1 VGQDPSE
8 IREEIEETRA
18 RMGDTVEAIGYK
30 TDVKARAKESV
41 QQKVSGVRERITG
54 AKDSVADKTPS
65 PGDVTEGARQAAGVA
80 QQNPLGLGIAAVAG
94 GFLIGMLIP
103 STRVEDEKFGQT
115 ATEVKDRV
123 KDTAQEAMEHG
134 KQVAQEVAQNAAD
147 TAKEQGQQHADELKS
162 SIQS

>member
-41 QQKVSGVRERITG
+41 QQKVGGVRERITG
-54 AKDSVADKTPS
+54 AKDSVTDKTPS
-65 PGDVTEGARQAAGVA
+65 TGDVKQGARQAAGVA
-80 QQNPLGLGIAAVAG
+80 QQNPLGLGIAAIAG
-94 GFLIGMLIP
+94 GFLAGMLIP

-134 KQVAQEVAQNAAD
+134 KQVAQEVAQNAAE

-162 SIQS
+162 SVKS

>member
-1 VGQDPSE
+1 
-8 IREEIEETRA
+8 
-18 RMGDTVEAIGYK
+18 MGDTVEAIGYK

-41 QQKVSGVRERITG
+41 QQKVGGVRERITG
-54 AKDSVADKTPS
+54 AKDSVTDKTPS
-65 PGDVTEGARQAAGVA
+65 TGDVKQGARQAAGVA
-80 QQNPLGLGIAAVAG
+80 QQNPLGLGIAAIAG
-94 GFLIGMLIP
+94 GFLAGMLIP

-134 KQVAQEVAQNAAD
+134 KQVAQEVAQNAAE

-162 SIQS
+162 SVKS